1 MIKKFICSMI
11 GHPAAA
17 RRYQL
22 TVGATAH
29 TWECCPRCRE
39 QHRPDVQTALL
50 VRVVAEGTVLP
61 AGYGVAWIRWSTGD
75 AICLP
80 VPLNIAAGAARR
92 AWHWAKVPRAL
103 VMDPR
108 QAYNKGYRAGVRAGQ
123 RQNGAGGGA

>member
-1 MIKKFICSMI
+1 MRAFICSMV
-11 GHPAAA
+11 GHRPAP
-17 RRYQL
+17 RQYQL
-22 TVGATAH
+22 TAGATARI
-29 TWECCPRCRE
+29 WECCPRCHE
-39 QHRPDVQTALL
+39 HHRPDVQAALL
-50 VRVVAEGTVLP
+50 VRIVADGQLIP

-108 QAYNKGYRAGVRAGQ
+108 QAYDKGYRAGVRAAQ
-123 RQNGAGGGA
+123 RQRGAGGDA